1 METLNKNWF
10 AFTLCAV
17 VFGLLGFL
25 LGQQNAHSN
34 MMNSGPH
41 MMSSGENEFIW
52 KDKEGMQHGEMM
64 FFSDEEMDAENMTM
78 DVQTDTTED
87 GQIRVTVRKMKI
99 DED

>member
-17 VFGLLGFL
+17 VFGILGYL
-25 LGQQNAHSN
+25 LGQQNAHN
-34 MMNSGPH
+34 THRQHSGS
-41 MMSSGENEFIW
+41 MMSGEHEMIW
-52 KDKEGMQHGEMM
+52 MDKEGMEHGNMM
-64 FFSDEEMDAENMTM
+64 FFGDGDMEGNVTM

-87 GQIRVTVRKMKI
+87 GEIRVMVRKMKV